1 MLKHFLFSLLLL
13 PFLGFS
19 QHSISG
25 TFSPPEEFSF
35 VILYKVLPST
45 LEYVGNTQIDK
56 TGHFDIYVDSTAT
69 NGVYRLVYAIP
80 QEDYHFDVILNNRED
95 VELNFSFD
103 EGVTFLKS
111 HENKLLS
118 SYRKSMGMVNDALV
132 KFYETPEQ
140 NKEDFEKLTT
150 LLHQTQTEY
159 EKAAEGTLALNFI
172 KAGKSYIPKSYEDA
186 NTFYKN
192 SKNNYYS
199 NIDFDNPA
207 LQNSGFLMESAV
219 NYIFGYVN
227 GSSPNKEYIENID
240 KSVAAMGS
248 QEETKQIILETLWS
262 QFSGQ
267 DNAEVANYIAD
278 AYLIPIAK
286 EENDTELLETLTSY
300 KNTSL
305 NSKAPNFRLN
315 ESGDDLYSL
324 NTSNNYVIVFWSSSC
339 SHCLEEIPQL
349 NKFTDGFDKSKL
361 QVIAVGLEEEPDQWK
376 KTITKYP
383 NFIHIYGDGKWDNP
397 IGDTYG
403 VTATPTY
410 FVLDKNKVIVDKPE
424 TIDDVKEYFDKLN

>member
-1 MLKHFLFSLLLL
+1 
-13 PFLGFS
+13 
-19 QHSISG
+19 
-25 TFSPPEEFSF
+25 
-35 VILYKVLPST
+35 
-45 LEYVGNTQIDK
+45 
-56 TGHFDIYVDSTAT
+56 
-69 NGVYRLVYAIP
+69 
-80 QEDYHFDVILNNRED
+80 
-95 VELNFSFD
+95 
-103 EGVTFLKS
+103 
-111 HENKLLS
+111 
-118 SYRKSMGMVNDALV
+118 MGMVNDALV

-349 NKFTDGFDKSKL
+349 SKFTDGFDKSKL

-424 TIDDVKEYFDKLN
+424 TVDDVKEYFDKLN